1 MQLQQIDKTRYRKH
15 LNKVIFACIAA
26 LTIGS
31 LGISQLLILLFPD
44 SNGSHFHWNLLGVVV
59 TSIVI
64 GLTLKKV
71 KSHPFMYEVAY
82 VWDLKQALNR
92 ITRKMMAIKKAAK
105 EGDVDAMLAMQFSYS
120 GSKQLWTLD
129 DNTITM
135 EDLSM
140 WQAELDAL
148 ARQYQVELD
157 ITKYDERILTKF

>member
-1 MQLQQIDKTRYRKH
+1 MQLETINKARYRKH
-15 LNKVIFACIAA
+15 LNYVIGACVVA
-26 LTIGS
+26 LTAGS
-31 LGISQLLILLFPD
+31 LGIAQCLIALFPD
-44 SNGSHFHWNLLGVVV
+44 SDGSHFHWNLLGVVV

-82 VWDLKQALNR
+82 VWDLKQSLNR

-140 WQAELDAL
+140 WQAELDVL
-148 ARQYQVELD
+148 AREYQVELD
-157 ITKYDERILTKF
+157 ITKYDERILAKF

>member
-1 MQLQQIDKTRYRKH
+1 MQLQQIDKARYRKH

-129 DNTITM
+129 DNTITI

>member
-105 EGDVDAMLAMQFSYS
+105 EGDVDAMLAIQFSYS

-129 DNTITM
+129 DNTITI

-148 ARQYQVELD
+148 AREYQVELD

>member
-129 DNTITM
+129 DNTITI

>member
-1 MQLQQIDKTRYRKH
+1 MQLQEIDKTRYRKH

-148 ARQYQVELD
+148 AREYQVELD

>member
-1 MQLQQIDKTRYRKH
+1 
-15 LNKVIFACIAA
+15 
-26 LTIGS
+26 
-31 LGISQLLILLFPD
+31 
-44 SNGSHFHWNLLGVVV
+44 
-59 TSIVI
+59 
-64 GLTLKKV
+64 
-71 KSHPFMYEVAY
+71 MYEVAY

-92 ITRKMMAIKKAAK
+92 ITRKMMAIKKASK
-105 EGDVDAMLAMQFSYS
+105 EGDIDAMLAMQFSYS

-148 ARQYQVELD
+148 AREHQVELD

>member
-1 MQLQQIDKTRYRKH
+1 
-15 LNKVIFACIAA
+15 VIFACIAA
-26 LTIGS
+26 LTVGS
-31 LGISQLLILLFPD
+31 LGIAQLLILLFPD
-44 SNGSHFHWNLLGVVV
+44 TDGSHFHWNLLGVVV

-64 GLTLKKV
+64 GLTLQKV

-105 EGDVDAMLAMQFSYS
+105 EGDIDAMLAMQFSYS

-148 ARQYQVELD
+148 AREYQVELD
-157 ITKYDERILTKF
+157 ITKYDERILAKF

>member
-1 MQLQQIDKTRYRKH
+1 MQLQQIDKARYRKH
-15 LNKVIFACIAA
+15 LNKVIFASIAA

-59 TSIVI
+59 TSIAI
-64 GLTLKKV
+64 GWTLKKV

-92 ITRKMMAIKKAAK
+92 ITRKMMAIKKACK

>member
-1 MQLQQIDKTRYRKH
+1 MQLQQIDKARYRKH
-15 LNKVIFACIAA
+15 LNKVIFASIAA

>member
-1 MQLQQIDKTRYRKH
+1 MQLQQIDKARYRKH
-15 LNKVIFACIAA
+15 LNKVILACIAA

-105 EGDVDAMLAMQFSYS
+105 EGDVDAMLAIQFSYS

-135 EDLSM
+135 EDLSI

>member
-1 MQLQQIDKTRYRKH
+1 MQLQQIDKARYRKH
-15 LNKVIFACIAA
+15 LNKVIFASIAA

-148 ARQYQVELD
+148 ARQYQAELD

>member
-148 ARQYQVELD
+148 AREYQVELD

>member
-1 MQLQQIDKTRYRKH
+1 MQLQQIDKARYRKH